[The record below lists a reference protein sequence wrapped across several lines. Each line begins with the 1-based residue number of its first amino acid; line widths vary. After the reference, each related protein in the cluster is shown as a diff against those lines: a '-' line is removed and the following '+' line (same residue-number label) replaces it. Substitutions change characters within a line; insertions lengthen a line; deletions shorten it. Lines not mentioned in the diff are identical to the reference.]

1 MTGRTAGTATNPE
14 RMPEGTLPMKVP
26 SDAPRRYR
34 IVFRGECGHVFAD
47 VFRDVTIES
56 GHGYTCVVAV
66 VRDQSEFYGLLDRCQ
81 DLALLPVSI
90 SELGPGHLDARS
102 HALIRLAG
110 LAARGEPADVDEH
123 VRAALQH
130 GVSAGEIAD
139 ALSIALPAASSQ
151 IS

>member
-1 MTGRTAGTATNPE
+1 
-14 RMPEGTLPMKVP
+14 MPEDALPMKVP
-26 SDAPRRYR
+26 SDVPRRYR
-34 IVFRGECGHVFAD
+34 IVFRGECGPVFAD
-47 VFRDVTIES
+47 VFREVTIES
-56 GHGYTCVVAV
+56 GHGYTCVVAA

-102 HALIRLAG
+102 QALIRLAG
-110 LAARGEPADVDEH
+110 LAAGAPEDVDEH